1 MKLPL
6 DLFVGPLPAV
16 RANATEYIGQQ
27 CKEHTM
33 RSNAPFLFAHLIG
46 KSRSLWQRDAAGHT
60 VVTGYAP
67 SAGVWSQL
75 RP

>member
-16 RANATEYIGQQ
+16 RANATEYIEQQ

-33 RSNAPFLFAHLIG
+33 
-46 KSRSLWQRDAAGHT
+46 
-60 VVTGYAP
+60 
-67 SAGVWSQL
+67 
-75 RP
+75 

>member
-33 RSNAPFLFAHLIG
+33 
-46 KSRSLWQRDAAGHT
+46 
-60 VVTGYAP
+60 
-67 SAGVWSQL
+67 
-75 RP
+75 